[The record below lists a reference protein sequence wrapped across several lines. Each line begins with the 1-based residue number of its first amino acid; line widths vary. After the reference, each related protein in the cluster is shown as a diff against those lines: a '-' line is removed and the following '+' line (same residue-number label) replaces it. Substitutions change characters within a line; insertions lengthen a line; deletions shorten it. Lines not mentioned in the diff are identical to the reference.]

1 MNPKILK
8 TLLGYSLLVVF
19 SLQTFLVLNFL
30 DSHKFFETNIV
41 LQITLYTAFVVSF
54 KLIIDAILNYY
65 E

>member
-30 DSHKFFETNIV
+30 DSYKFFETNIV